1 MAKPKPKQNK
11 KSAAAVTKVTPKKDA
26 APTWQ
31 DRFVEIFAMSLNVAL
46 AAQGAGVS
54 RVSAYRERK
63 KNPEF
68 AAAWEDA
75 REAAAERLEAAAFER
90 ARNISDTL
98 LIFLLK
104 SHKPE
109 RYRENYTQYNLNL
122 NLSELSDEQLERI
135 AAGEPPESVIRSGG
149 SSIA

>member
-1 MAKPKPKQNK
+1 MAKPKPKQK
-11 KSAAAVTKVTPKKDA
+11 KKPVAAVTKVTPKKDA
-26 APTWQ
+26 PPTWQ

-122 NLSELSDEQLERI
+122 NLSELSDDQLERI

-149 SSIA
+149 STTA

>member
-1 MAKPKPKQNK
+1 MAKPKPKQK
-11 KSAAAVTKVTPKKDA
+11 KKPVAAVTKVTPKKDA
-26 APTWQ
+26 PPTWQ

-63 KNPEF
+63 RNPEF

-75 REAAAERLEAAAFER
+75 REAAAERLEAAAYER

-109 RYRENYTQYNLNL
+109 RYRESVQQQHTGVL
-122 NLSELSDEQLERI
+122 EVIVKREQRTGTTK
-135 AAGEPPESVIRSGG
+135 AD
-149 SSIA
+149 